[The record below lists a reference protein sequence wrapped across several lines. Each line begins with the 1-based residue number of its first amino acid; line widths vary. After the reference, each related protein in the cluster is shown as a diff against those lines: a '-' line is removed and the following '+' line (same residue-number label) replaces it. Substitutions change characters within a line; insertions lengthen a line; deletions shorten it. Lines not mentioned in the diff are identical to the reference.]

1 MNMAIDNFSERRTD
15 SQSNIDSQSTE
26 SLEKYTVLA
35 IDDDIAITN
44 AFKRGFRKDF
54 NILTAGS
61 VLEALKILVENP
73 SVDLI
78 LTDYHMPGLNGAQG
92 VSVIRETLGHSNTPI
107 VMVTGENSHA
117 SQNEAFESGVIDFV
131 SKPILFPSLAQK
143 IKNICNERQI
153 KKQLE
158 DLAFKDA
165 LTGLFNRRSLM
176 PYLERE
182 LNRCKR
188 LGHHCSV
195 VTLDIDHFKSIND
208 NYGHDVGDQA
218 LKLVSKTFTHFFQRT
233 VDYVSRLGGEEFVLV
248 LSNAESLTAQ
258 EQLQECRNAI
268 KKIRLVVN
276 GEEVDRVISLSA
288 GGITVAPTSNIRD
301 HEILLKASDNLL
313 FQAKKTRD
321 AQVWDNFLGN

>member
-1 MNMAIDNFSERRTD
+1 MATNHFSERRTD
-15 SQSNIDSQSTE
+15 YQSKTVSQSAEN
-26 SLEKYTVLA
+26 LEKYTVLA

-44 AFKRGFRKDF
+44 ALKRGIRKDF
-54 NILTAGS
+54 KILTANS
-61 VLEALKILVENP
+61 VLDGIKILVENS

-92 VSVIRETLGHSNTPI
+92 ISLIREIHGHSHTPI
-107 VMVTGENSHA
+107 VMVTSENSND
-117 SQNEAFESGVIDFV
+117 SQNEAFEYGVIDFV

-158 DLAFKDA
+158 DLAFKDD

-188 LGHHCSV
+188 LGHYCSV
-195 VTLDIDHFKSIND
+195 VTLDIDHFKSVND
-208 NYGHDVGDQA
+208 DYGHDVGDQA
-218 LKLVSKTFTHFFQRT
+218 LKLVSDTLLNYFQRT
-233 VDYVSRLGGEEFVLV
+233 VDYVARLGGEEFVLV
-248 LSNAESLTAQ
+248 LSNIESLNVQ

-268 KKIRLVVN
+268 KKIRLVAN
-276 GEEVDRVISLSA
+276 DKEVDRVISISA
-288 GGITVAPTSNIRD
+288 GGITVAPTSNIRN
-301 HEILLKASDNLL
+301 HEILLKASDTLL
-313 FQAKKTRD
+313 YQAKKTRD